1 MGDEGAVLA
10 HFVLLPG
17 SRVDFAR
24 YRVRPAVP
32 LPEEEV
38 ERVEAE
44 VPPPAARRSFSVV
57 FYTSNKKGASRRG
70 VFASTPLPRSDR
82 LPSDEPGAQAMDD
95 LLQDL
100 KYALRQLWKNPAYTL
115 AAVLTLALGIG
126 ANTAI
131 FSVIRSVVLRPL
143 PFRHGG
149 EIVHLGYTSPASGL
163 NSLRF
168 SVQEL
173 GDYRRQTEAF
183 SDIAEYHSMAFSL
196 LGWGE
201 PDRVQTGVVSA
212 NFFDELGVKPELGR
226 GFRPEDEQ
234 LGADHVLL
242 LTHDYWM
249 RRFGGTPT
257 IVGKRLEMNDRSIEV
272 IGILP
277 PLPAYPGK
285 DDVFMPTAACP
296 FRSNPKTIQTRSA
309 RMLYLFARLRPGI
322 SLAQAR
328 IDATTINSR
337 LAQQHPESQRKDAKS
352 IDLGALEEELTGA
365 FRPTLLV
372 LAATVGLVL
381 LLACANVANL
391 LLARLLSRQ
400 KEIVVRAAI
409 GAGRRRL
416 VHQLLTES
424 VVLALLGG
432 AIGIALAY
440 ASLGLL
446 VAFASHYTPRA
457 DEISIDATVLLF
469 TLAVTVLTGLA
480 FGVVPALQVS
490 RQDLG
495 TSLRESRSTASV
507 AKHRFRSALV
517 VVQVAVSFILLVGAG
532 LMVRTL
538 LALQRVD
545 AGFNSENVLTMT
557 LALPFSK
564 YTGPQQSE
572 TFFDSVLE
580 QVKRQPRVLQAT
592 IGNDVPLAGQAVT
605 PTIRIEHRI
614 TPPGETEPQADV
626 HLAGDDYL
634 RTLDIPL
641 LRGRDF
647 TSADTRSS
655 TKVAWVNQAMAKKY
669 FPGDD
674 PLDHRVQ
681 LGSTGWVT
689 IVGIVGD
696 VKENALSA
704 DAGPGIYFSFHQI
717 PTGTMRLFVR
727 TAGDPESLL
736 PDIRRIVHGVDPEQP
751 IAEVQTLAKVRQESL
766 APSRLTAMLLV
777 VFATL
782 AFAITATGLSGIISF
797 SVSERTQ
804 EIGIRSAL
812 GASRSNVLRTVLRES
827 AGLILIG
834 LLLGAAGSLALGRVL
849 SALLYGVA
857 PTDVATLVAV
867 GLLLPAV
874 VAVACLPPAWK
885 ATAIDPMVAL
895 RAE

>member
-1 MGDEGAVLA
+1 ME
-10 HFVLLPG
+10 
-17 SRVDFAR
+17 
-24 YRVRPAVP
+24 
-32 LPEEEV
+32 
-38 ERVEAE
+38 
-44 VPPPAARRSFSVV
+44 
-57 FYTSNKKGASRRG
+57 
-70 VFASTPLPRSDR
+70 
-82 LPSDEPGAQAMDD
+82 D

-100 KYALRQLWKNPAYTL
+100 KYALRQLWKSPAYTL

-131 FSVIRSVVLRPL
+131 FSVIRGVLLRDL
-143 PFRHGG
+143 PFRHGA
-149 EIVHLGYTSPASGL
+149 EIVHVGYASPDSGL
-163 NSLRF
+163 NALRF

-173 GDYRRQTEAF
+173 GDYRRQTQAF
-183 SDIAEYHSMAFSL
+183 ADIAEYHSMAFSL

-201 PDRVQTGVVSA
+201 PDRVQTGVVSS
-212 NFFDELGVKPELGR
+212 NFFDELGVTPELGR

-257 IVGKRLEMNDRSIEV
+257 IVGKRLEMNKRSIEV
-272 IGILP
+272 IGVLP

-296 FRSNPKTIQTRSA
+296 FRSSPKTIANRGA
-309 RMLYLFARLRPGI
+309 RMVNLYARLKPGV

-328 IDATTINSR
+328 VDSTTINSR
-337 LAQQHPESQRKDAKS
+337 LGREHPESQRKDAKA
-352 IDLGALEEELTGA
+352 IDVGALQEELTGA

-372 LAATVGLVL
+372 LVATVGLVL
-381 LLACANVANL
+381 LIACANVANL

-416 VHQLLTES
+416 VRQLLTES
-424 VVLALLGG
+424 VVLAFLGG
-432 AIGIALAY
+432 ALGVALAF

-446 VAFASHYTPRA
+446 VAFAAHYTPRA
-457 DEISIDATVLLF
+457 GEISIDPPVFFF
-469 TLAVTVLTGLA
+469 TLAVTVATGLA
-480 FGVVPALQVS
+480 FGLVPALQVS
-490 RQDLG
+490 RQELG
-495 TSLRESRSTASV
+495 ASLREGSGRATGGV
-507 AKHRFRSALV
+507 GKHRFRSGLV
-517 VVQVAVSFILLVGAG
+517 VVQVAVSFVLLVGAG

-564 YTGPQQSE
+564 YTKPQEFE
-572 TFFDSVLE
+572 TFFEGVVE
-580 QVKRQPRVLQAT
+580 QVKRQPRVLHT
-592 IGNDVPLAGQAVT
+592 TLGSEVPLAGQAIT
-605 PTIRIEHRI
+605 PTIEIEHR
-614 TPPGETEPQADV
+614 TTAPGETAPQADI

-634 RTLDIPL
+634 RTLGIPL

-647 TSADTRSS
+647 TTADTRSS
-655 TKVAWVNQAMAKKY
+655 TQVAWVNQALAKKY
-669 FPGDD
+669 FPGED
-674 PLDHRVQ
+674 PLNRRV
-681 LGSTGWVT
+681 GFANTGWWT
-689 IVGIVGD
+689 IVGVVAD
-696 VKENALSA
+696 VKQNALSA
-704 DAGPGIYFSFHQI
+704 EAGPGVYFPFRQL
-717 PTGTMRLFVR
+717 PFGTMQLFVR
-727 TAGDPESLL
+727 TAGDPERLL
-736 PDIRRIVHGVDPEQP
+736 PEVRRIVHGIDPEQP
-751 IAEVQTLAKVRQESL
+751 IADVETLAQVRQESL

-777 VFATL
+777 VFAAL
-782 AFAITATGLSGIISF
+782 AFVITATGLSGIISF
-797 SVSERTQ
+797 SVSERTP

-812 GASRSNVLRTVLRES
+812 GASRGDVLRTVLRES
-827 AGLILIG
+827 AGLVLAG
-834 LLLGAAGSLALGRVL
+834 LLLGAMGSLALGRIL
-849 SALLYGVA
+849 AALLYGVA

-874 VAVACLPPAWK
+874 VAVACLPPAWR